1 MSPSARQGRTNA
13 PVAAPPGLSLRPLEE
28 ERAALQHDAEVL
40 ALHNARLVHENLL
53 LHSEHLAAEAK
64 LVLGRQHMKLHMQS
78 LTPGFSN
85 MMQPQFQQSVQLN
98 MAEFS
103 GAQQQKLGQMY
114 PGAWQP
120 HGGQDAYDMSVELPV
135 DRRSSIHSTG
145 TARKS
150 LSSQSTLSCAD
161 SVASYGLPSQ
171 TKAASKAR
179 HSSDLSTCFT
189 HLSSTRSRANSSE
202 SSDSYESDSPKKS
215 NSFRT
220 CASSFSDSPI
230 SKNLVDAC
238 GTFFSGQQE
247 MQTQKLSASKPT
259 CARSDYCGRQE
270 VESFTSRRQKT
281 NECATTT
288 AALLTTVMVR
298 NIPNEYTR
306 AMLLELIDCSGF
318 AGSYDLVYLPMD
330 FQKKV
335 SLGYCF
341 INFTDSEVALHFCHR
356 FASVC
361 EWKTYSNKVC
371 EVAWSESTQGIDAN
385 IQRYRNCPV
394 MHESVPDE
402 CKPLLFEDGVR
413 IPFPAPTKWIRAP
426 RQWLR
431 RH

>member
-1 MSPSARQGRTNA
+1 MSPSARHGRKNA
-13 PVAAPPGLSLRPLEE
+13 PVAAPPGVFLRPLEQ
-28 ERAALQHDAEVL
+28 ERAALQHDSEVL
-40 ALHNARLVHENLL
+40 ALQNARLVHENLL

-64 LVLGRQHMKLHMQS
+64 LVLARQHMKLHMQS
-78 LTPGFSN
+78 LTAGFSN
-85 MMQPQFQQSVQLN
+85 TMQPQFQQSVQMN
-98 MAEFS
+98 MAESS
-103 GAQQQKLGQMY
+103 GAQRLKLGQMY
-114 PGAWQP
+114 PGAWQKHP
-120 HGGQDAYDMSVELPV
+120 GQDVYDTSLVLPV
-135 DRRSSIHSTG
+135 GGRSSIHSTG
-145 TARKS
+145 TERKS

-189 HLSSTRSRANSSE
+189 HLSSTRTRANSSE
-202 SSDSYESDSPKKS
+202 SSDSFESDSPKRI

-220 CASSFSDSPI
+220 CASSFSDSP
-230 SKNLVDAC
+230 SRKNSFDTS
-238 GTFFSGQQE
+238 GTVLSGQHDIKI
-247 MQTQKLSASKPT
+247 QKILASKPT
-259 CARSDYCGRQE
+259 CARSVYCGRQE
-270 VESFTSRRQKT
+270 V
-281 NECATTT
+281 ECATTT

-298 NIPNEYTR
+298 NLPNEYTR
-306 AMLLELIDCSGF
+306 AMLLELIDSSGF

-341 INFTDSEVALHFCHR
+341 INFTDSEVAVHFRDH

-361 EWKTYSNKVC
+361 EWSTYSNKVC
-371 EVAWSESTQGIDAN
+371 EVAWSDSTQGIDAN